1 MLALGPDRQVWFPWG
16 ARGGAGLGG
25 VVTWGGCWLCL
36 SVRPSVCLS
45 GGTSS
50 LAAETTTTKYGW
62 PSVAMGL
69 RDRCTQ

>member
-1 MLALGPDRQVWFPWG
+1 MLALALTGRCG
-16 ARGGAGLGG
+16 SRGGLAAGLGG
-25 VVTWGGCWLCL
+25 RGDVGGLLAL
-36 SVRPSVCLS
+36 SVCPSVCLS

-50 LAAETTTTKYGW
+50 LAAETMTTKCGW

>member
-1 MLALGPDRQVWFPWG
+1 MLCLPWALTGRCG
-16 ARGGAGLGG
+16 SRGGLVVGLGAG
-25 VVTWGGCWLCL
+25 VTWEDCWLCL

-50 LAAETTTTKYGW
+50 LAAETTTTKCGW